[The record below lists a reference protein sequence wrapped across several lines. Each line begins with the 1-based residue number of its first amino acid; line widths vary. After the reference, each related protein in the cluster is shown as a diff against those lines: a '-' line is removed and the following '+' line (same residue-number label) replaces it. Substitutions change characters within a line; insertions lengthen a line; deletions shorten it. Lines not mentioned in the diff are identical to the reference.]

1 MIEYIDPRTIYKDA
15 PKEALTDKERLVLRQ
30 LASKVYEYSQNPEQK
45 KKRELWKHHNNLE
58 RIRPMI
64 LVFPEGA

>member
-30 LASKVYEYSQNPEQK
+30 LASRTQSR
-45 KKRELWKHHNNLE
+45 KRKESCGSIIIIWKGSG
-58 RIRPMI
+58 R
-64 LVFPEGA
+64 